1 MTLELR
7 LRGVRI
13 SSTCHVER
21 GMVDGAWQVREE
33 WATQPGLRETPG
45 GFWELGS
52 AWPCWGLALGSEWM
66 EVAVGRTVRRLPWR
80 QTGRLGRGS
89 EGAGG

>member
-33 WATQPGLRETPG
+33 WATQPGLLRYQVGSGSWGVPG
-45 GFWELGS
+45 PAR
-52 AWPCWGLALGSEWM
+52 AWLWGVSG
-66 EVAVGRTVRRLPWR
+66 WR
-80 QTGRLGRGS
+80 WLW
-89 EGAGG
+89 GGQ